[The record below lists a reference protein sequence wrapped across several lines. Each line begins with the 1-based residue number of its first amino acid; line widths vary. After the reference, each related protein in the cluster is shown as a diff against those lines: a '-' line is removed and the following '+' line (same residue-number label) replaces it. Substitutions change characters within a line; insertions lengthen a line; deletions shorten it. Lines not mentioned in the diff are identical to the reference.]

1 MIAALRRAL
10 QRQLPRTRLSRPPG
24 RSRGRLPE
32 VIYADDTFLVSY
44 PRSGS
49 AWLRRLIAAIQDP
62 TREIDVAHI
71 EQWVPDIYAA
81 GAGLEQRARPRIM
94 KSHERFDEAYPRVVY
109 LVRDGRD
116 VAVSYYNLSR
126 TLNGFEGSFDDF
138 LMQFLSGKG
147 LQFGSW
153 SSHVESWLS
162 RPPGPAFLLVRYEDL
177 HRDVMSTLGR
187 VAGHLGWRPA
197 REPVLRATEVC
208 RFENHRDDIRRIGR
222 LAARGYEGGVRGGPG
237 AWSSFFTPTQLEL

>member
-1 MIAALRRAL
+1 
-10 QRQLPRTRLSRPPG
+10 
-24 RSRGRLPE
+24 
-32 VIYADDTFLVSY
+32 VSY

-49 AWLRRLIAAIQDP
+49 AWLRRLIAAVQDP

-81 GAGLEQRARPRIM
+81 GAGLEHHTRPRIM
-94 KSHERFDEAYPRVVY
+94 KSHEPFDEAYPRVVY

-138 LMQFLSGKG
+138 LRRFLSGES

-153 SSHVESWLS
+153 SNHVDSWLS
-162 RPPGPAFLLVRYEDL
+162 RPPASAFLLVRYEDL
-177 HRDVMSTLGR
+177 HRDIMSTLGR
-187 VAGHLGWRPA
+187 IAEYLGWRPA
-197 REPVLRATEVC
+197 HEQVLRATEVC
-208 RFENHRDDIRRIGR
+208 RFENHREDIRRIER

-237 AWSSFFTPTQLEL
+237 AWCSSFTPTQLEQFWARAGTTMRRLGYDDDTTVTAGG